1 MASKL
6 GRRGQE
12 YCWGRSESGDVCR
25 WVYTLLIS
33 PLSSCEDSFIQNWDC
48 MYIRNNNSSS
58 SPGDLVCHTFQIL
71 KSSPFLSYIP
81 LVGIEWCCHIC
92 QNFVVLLVFVNKG
105 APNNIAVKVLVRVY
119 VVLAKELHPQDL
131 NGKADPYLIL
141 RIGNKVF
148 NDKENYKPMQLSPV
162 FGRWEQIWSNS
173 QFVSF
178 ASRPIDNTCALISN
192 ITQQFAILFHRWD
205 CLGYDGRFPS
215 L

>member
-1 MASKL
+1 MASKP

-25 WVYTLLIS
+25 WVYMLLMS
-33 PLSSCEDSFIQNWDC
+33 LLSSLEESFIQNWDC
-48 MYIRNNNSSS
+48 IYKQNDNSSS
-58 SPGDLVCHTFQIL
+58 SPGVLVCLTFQIL
-71 KSSPFLSYIP
+71 KSLPFLSYIP
-81 LVGIEWCCHIC
+81 LVNIEWGCHNC

-173 QFVSF
+173 QSASF
-178 ASRPIDNTCALISN
+178 ANILFEDTGCKISAF
-192 ITQQFAILFHRWD
+192 ISHIIQQFSILF
-205 CLGYDGRFPS
+205 Y
-215 L
+215 